1 MSSDKAPVHK
11 RLQSQNE
18 KGLIKETVT
27 ILYLAGMKASEI
39 ARETGYSLTYCST
52 IIRQVTKEMKQQG
65 INDIHLLI
73 VSKFQ
78 QLIAHHT
85 IVTRAQTLEFT
96 HLNQRIAELSG
107 TDRTDQDNTV
117 RDKLVDRQL
126 EIGKTLMQTNK
137 VFTDCLKLLGASA
150 SMGDAG
156 GTYANNIESH
166 TQGSKNNKIP
176 SKRISKSYEEVR
188 TVDDAVVELEE
199 SVGRVKAYRDEL
211 KRKKGS

>member
-1 MSSDKAPVHK
+1 M
-11 RLQSQNE
+11 
-18 KGLIKETVT
+18 
-27 ILYLAGMKASEI
+27 
-39 ARETGYSLTYCST
+39 
-52 IIRQVTKEMKQQG
+52 
-65 INDIHLLI
+65 
-73 VSKFQ
+73 
-78 QLIAHHT
+78 
-85 IVTRAQTLEFT
+85 TRAQTLEFT
-96 HLNQRIAELSG
+96 HLNHRIAELSG
-107 TDRTDQDNTV
+107 RDRSVEDNKE
-117 RDKLVDRQL
+117 RDNLVDRQL

-156 GTYANNIESH
+156 GTYTNNIESH